1 MQVWLTNAT
10 KKRLIEEL
18 RKILYEHP
26 KYRSD
31 SQNVQNK
38 FAFAERPQRGV
49 IVNGTSADRV
59 RLAADNYMG
68 RVSSFVMQAP
78 VQNFPGTSVEWVM
91 ENKSLLEQ
99 YSPDRTVFPSP
110 PGVYVIEVTKVPDEA
125 RSVPGEFFIDPIL
138 SVPSELLIVLGPPG
152 AEEAQLSHP
161 DVYGGSV
168 RLWLDGTR
176 PLLAGVDFSVD
187 YSTGLVTFLKPV
199 PDGMNV
205 YADYRYSTPRQGP
218 QYFTFNST
226 DYTSVPGAVIA
237 FGERAQECDRT
248 AIVVGETRAETADVY
263 GGKFEVHFDLVVFSR
278 DPEDRE
284 KLVDYVVVKILERQN
299 VLGYDGI
306 ELLDV
311 APGGESEEI
320 YVQEIDDYFYD
331 GAVAASFRVDWE
343 IYIPLP
349 VEIYRAE
356 VTSKAAE
363 QQHGFLDGT
372 YPADLLRVLATTGD
386 LQGVAVL
393 GGVGRNLTFE
403 RIR

>member
-18 RKILYEHP
+18 RRVLYEHP
-26 KYRSD
+26 KYRAD

-38 FAFAERPQRGV
+38 FAFKERPQRGV

-59 RLAADNYMG
+59 RLSADNYMG

-99 YSPDRTVFPSP
+99 YSRDRTVFPSP

-125 RSVPGEFFIDPIL
+125 RGVPGEYFIDPLL
-138 SVPSELLIVLGPPG
+138 SVSNELLIILGPPG

-161 DVYGGSV
+161 DVYQGSV
-168 RLWLDGTR
+168 RLWLEGRR
-176 PLLAGVDFSVD
+176 PLLVGVD
-187 YSTGLVTFLKPV
+187 YSVDSSGLITFLKPV
-199 PDGMNV
+199 PPGFSV
-205 YADYRYSTPRQGP
+205 YADYRYAVPRQGP
-218 QYFTFNST
+218 HYFRLDST
-226 DYTSVPGAVIA
+226 DYRAIPGAVIA
-237 FGERAQECDRT
+237 FGDRAQECDKT
-248 AIVVGETRAETADVY
+248 AVVVGETRAEVSDVY
-263 GGKFEVHFDLVVFSR
+263 GGKFEVHFDLVVFAR

-299 VLGYDGI
+299 VLGYDGM

-311 APGGESEEI
+311 APGGETEEV

-331 GAVAASFRVDWE
+331 GSVAASFRVDWE
-343 IYIPLP
+343 IYVPLP
-349 VEIYRAE
+349 VEIFRAE

-363 QQHGFLDGT
+363 QQHGFLDGS
-372 YPADLLRVLATTGD
+372 YPADLLQILATRGE
-386 LQGVAVL
+386 LAGVAL
-393 GGVGRNLTFE
+393 IGKNRLTFE